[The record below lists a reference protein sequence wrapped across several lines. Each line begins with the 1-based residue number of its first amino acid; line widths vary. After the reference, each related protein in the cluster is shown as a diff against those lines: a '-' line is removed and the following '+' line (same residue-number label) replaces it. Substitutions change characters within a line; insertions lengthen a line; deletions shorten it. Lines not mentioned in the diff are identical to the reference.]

1 MKVVLIGIVVLV
13 LWSSPQAREVTANAL
28 RSTAKWIEPRKG
40 EESPKNFVIPNP
52 FYKEKSK

>member
-1 MKVVLIGIVVLV
+1 MKGVLLGIIVLV
-13 LWSSPQAREVTANAL
+13 LWSSPQARQVTADFL
-28 RSTAKWIEPRKG
+28 RGTANWIEPKKG

>member
-1 MKVVLIGIVVLV
+1 MKIILLGIIALF
-13 LWSSPQAREVTANAL
+13 LWSSPQARQVTTDIL
-28 RSTAKWIEPRKG
+28 RGTATWIEPNKG